1 MKIFGTSVLVVII
14 VAMLTG
20 CCACKRYQKKYG
32 KPLQGTVWVLTQFE
46 GQEFKDGSE
55 DRYCFTLEADNRMHG
70 RGDCNS
76 IMGGYTAYDDGYIK
90 FDKMASTRAFCQNQT
105 MEDKFIQLLTSAE
118 SYKMDGPMLMLF
130 ADSKLVAMFQ
140 GHTPATENTKEK
152 R

>member
-1 MKIFGTSVLVVII
+1 MKIFGTSILVLVI

-20 CCACKRYQKKYG
+20 CCACKKYQKKYG

-46 GQEFKDGSE
+46 GQEFKEGTT

-105 MEDKFIQLLTSAE
+105 MEDQFIKLLSSAE

-130 ADSKLVAMFQ
+130 SDSKLVAIFK
-140 GHTPATENTKEK
+140 GETPASESGKKK